1 MAAREETD
9 CELARADSAAA
20 AHVTQSAMLRG
31 MLSATEEER
40 ARTARIAA
48 RLEAEIEHGEFVLM
62 QIARS
67 HRKSRKSE
75 S

>member
-1 MAAREETD
+1 MNVSAKRALVAAE
-9 CELARADSAAA
+9 
-20 AHVTQSAMLRG
+20 V
-31 MLSATEEER
+31 
-40 ARTARIAA
+40 A